1 MCFFRLILYADFITY
16 IGLIFTIIPLLL
28 LIIPINIKV
37 KKKINMNKFGYTVL
51 SITMLMLGFVTFII
65 FENYIIELIG

>member
-1 MCFFRLILYADFITY
+1 
-16 IGLIFTIIPLLL
+16 
-28 LIIPINIKV
+28 
-37 KKKINMNKFGYTVL
+37 MNKFGYTVL